1 MGRASLLPLPPCAQ
15 DSGCQVRASKYQRA
29 AGRAVTVPSLPLTN
43 IEPRGGSSSSRML
56 AEKPFR
62 LRSST
67 HSCSSSDSSKA
78 SAKLSKRLKC
88 KIFTEV
94 SRTGERKISNWPQ
107 CSHGRTGT
115 WKQPEVPEV
124 PGPETAWL
132 WGR

>member
-62 LRSST
+62 AELQLLGLEQSIGEIVEAIEVQDLYRGVQNRRKE
-67 HSCSSSDSSKA
+67 DI
-78 SAKLSKRLKC
+78 KLAA
-88 KIFTEV
+88 V
-94 SRTGERKISNWPQ
+94 
-107 CSHGRTGT
+107 
-115 WKQPEVPEV
+115 QPRPDRNME
-124 PGPETAWL
+124 AA
-132 WGR
+132 